1 VLALVMA
8 AALAAPPATGSTVPA
23 PPAASAD
30 TVAAGPT
37 TRMPGTWMR
46 LGDTEFRI
54 LSVAQFPVADG
65 QKAPGVVLRQG
76 AALWFGLSG
85 HVVLRFR
92 AGHLDQ
98 AEFTID
104 DVAPYQ
110 VDYVRDQLRLAGY
123 RASCEDEALQLCD
136 WTGHTHVRFELR
148 DRKLLARITPAL
160 PQAPPPRPRPA
171 SPARRDTVAVFPQ
184 VFVLGRG
191 APAGI
196 KAPALA
202 DSTPLVSPA
211 YPPRA
216 REAGVQGRI
225 WVRALV
231 DTNGMVMEA
240 AVLRSIPELD
250 SAAVAVARRCRFRPY
265 AAEGAPVRFR
275 VEIPVRFTAP

>member
-8 AALAAPPATGSTVPA
+8 AALAAPPATGSAVPA
-23 PPAASAD
+23 PPPAHVD

-46 LGDTEFRI
+46 LGDTESRI
-54 LSVAQFPVADG
+54 LSVAQFPVAEG
-65 QKAPGVVLRQG
+65 PKTPGVVLRQG
-76 AALWFGLSG
+76 PALWFGLSG

-92 AGHLDQ
+92 GGYLDQ

-104 DVAPYQ
+104 GVAPYW
-110 VDYVRDQLRLAGY
+110 VDYARDQLRVAGY
-123 RASCEDEALQLCD
+123 RASCEDEASQLCD
-136 WTGHTHVRFELR
+136 WTGLTHVRFELR
-148 DRKLLARITPAL
+148 DQKLLARITPSL
-160 PQAPPPRPRPA
+160 PQAAAPRPRPA
-171 SPARRDTVAVFPQ
+171 SPARRDTVPIFPQ

-191 APAGI
+191 APAGV

-216 REAGVQGRI
+216 RDAGVQGRI

-231 DTNGMVMEA
+231 DTNGMVMDA

-275 VEIPVRFTAP
+275 VEIPVLFTEH